1 MRMVLRIGLLFLAAP
16 QLIVGAWALAAPLA
30 FYDRFPLPGHPWV
43 ALLPPYNEHLVRDV
57 GAFNLALTV
66 VLVAA
71 AWTLEPTLARVALV
85 ALLIY
90 AVPHTVFHAGHL
102 EGFPP
107 SDALAQ
113 TVGTVLHLV
122 LTASL
127 LALTWRLPARPATS
141 AATTGRSRRRS

>member
-1 MRMVLRIGLLFLAAP
+1 M
-16 QLIVGAWALAAPLA
+16 
-30 FYDRFPLPGHPWV
+30 
-43 ALLPPYNEHLVRDV
+43 

-71 AWTLEPTLARVALV
+71 AWTLDRTLVRVALV
-85 ALLIY
+85 ALLVY
-90 AVPHTVFHAGHL
+90 AIPHTVFHAGHL
-102 EGFPP
+102 EDFPP
-107 SDALAQ
+107 GDALGQ

-127 LALTWRLPARPATS
+127 FALTWRLPAHPAPS

>member
-1 MRMVLRIGLLFLAAP
+1 M
-16 QLIVGAWALAAPLA
+16 
-30 FYDRFPLPGHPWV
+30 
-43 ALLPPYNEHLVRDV
+43 

-71 AWTLEPTLARVALV
+71 AWTLDRTLVRVALV
-85 ALLIY
+85 ALLVY

-102 EGFPP
+102 DGFP
-107 SDALAQ
+107 AGRRLGQ

-127 LALTWRLPARPATS
+127 FALTWRLPAHPAPS
-141 AATTGRSRRRS
+141 AATT

>member
-1 MRMVLRIGLLFLAAP
+1 M
-16 QLIVGAWALAAPLA
+16 
-30 FYDRFPLPGHPWV
+30 
-43 ALLPPYNEHLVRDV
+43 

-71 AWTLEPTLARVALV
+71 AWTLDRTLVRVALV
-85 ALLIY
+85 ALLVY

-102 EGFPP
+102 AGFPP
-107 SDALAQ
+107 GDALAQ

-127 LALTWRLPARPATS
+127 LALTWRLPAHPAPS
-141 AATTGRSRRRS
+141 AATT